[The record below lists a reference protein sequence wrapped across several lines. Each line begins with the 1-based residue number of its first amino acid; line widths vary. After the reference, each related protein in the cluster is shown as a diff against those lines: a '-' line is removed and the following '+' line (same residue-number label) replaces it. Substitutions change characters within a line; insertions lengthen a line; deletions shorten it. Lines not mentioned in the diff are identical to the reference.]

1 MLNIAHLT
9 KTYGE
14 KKAVDDL
21 SLHIRPGE
29 IYGFIGHNGAG
40 KTTTLKSVAGILRFD
55 AGEITVCG
63 HSVKAEPLACKHDMA
78 YIPRL
83 VELGKLFPYR
93 LIGPRKKAQWITS
106 PLDSDK
112 T

>member
-1 MLNIAHLT
+1 MAKSPLQQAVDGILQGKKLQYHLT
-9 KTYGE
+9 EDEETGQR
-14 KKAVDDL
+14 D
-21 SLHIRPGE
+21 LHIRLNRGRAMIINLNQGGDLE
-29 IYGFIGHNGAG
+29 ARI
-40 KTTTLKSVAGILRFD
+40 R
-55 AGEITVCG
+55 
-63 HSVKAEPLACKHDMA
+63 HDIA